1 MSTQVP
7 AVVSCTNEE
16 TVRPIADFHPSLWGN
31 QFITGASNFKSAID
45 ATTREQHEALKQEI
59 RRMITATTE
68 NPAEK
73 LQLIDEIQRLDVSYH
88 FEKEIEDVLEEVS
101 RDLDCDS
108 DDLYTTSLRFRLL
121 RQQGIKISVWYV
133 ILL

>member
-1 MSTQVP
+1 MQ
-7 AVVSCTNEE
+7 
-16 TVRPIADFHPSLWGN
+16 
-31 QFITGASNFKSAID
+31 SAID

-73 LQLIDEIQRLDVSYH
+73 LQLIDEIQRLGVSYH
-88 FEKEIEDVLEEVS
+88 FEKEIEDVLEELS

-121 RQQGIKISVWYV
+121 RQQGIKISCGM
-133 ILL
+133 